1 MNLRTLIAAAP
12 WLRRLWRF
20 LPGPLR
26 IPVLV
31 LAAVVW
37 LWRRMRGEEP
47 EVQQDP
53 SADADPA

>member
-1 MNLRTLIAAAP
+1 MNLKAVIASLP

-31 LAAVVW
+31 LAFVVW
-37 LWRRMRGEEP
+37 LWRRREGAP
-47 EVQQDP
+47 TTGTD
-53 SADADPA
+53 